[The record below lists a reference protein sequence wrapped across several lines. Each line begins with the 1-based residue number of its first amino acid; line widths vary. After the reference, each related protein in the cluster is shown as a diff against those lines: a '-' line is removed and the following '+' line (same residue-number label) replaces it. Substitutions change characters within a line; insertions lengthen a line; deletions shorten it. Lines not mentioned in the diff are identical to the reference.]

1 MPVAILEREL
11 QRQHT
16 VILSLPRALCASL
29 LNCAACPPPAIA
41 LPMSIRSLA
50 ALALIAAFFMAPLPA
65 VADAVVKPVPT
76 PDLSKLPAAD
86 ATELRGFRTAFD
98 AKRLTLVGDQLAE
111 AYALLGASYA
121 RYGFYDAA
129 AIALEDASLLAP
141 KDGRWVYVRGVVAR
155 VQKQEAVAQNFFEI
169 AFQLDKVYLPI
180 RMAVAR
186 SKLNNGDVEG
196 ARRLLTEYVAS
207 HTDQAAAY
215 ELLGEIALRQKRYA
229 EAVTHS
235 QRALALDPD
244 ATRVYATLADA
255 QAGAGD
261 AKAASEARAKAGTVA
276 ATLSDTL
283 AEGLLGVVAP
293 QKITDPTT
301 RDLAEAGGLLEL
313 RQYDGARKRLDA
325 ALKRHPN
332 DATVL
337 ALYARVEAAAGNL
350 AAAKSRAASAI
361 SADKNSALAHLGQG
375 VALEMSGDDAGA
387 RRAYEDAVRLDPKLA
402 EARSM
407 MGMLLM
413 RTGRNEDAIAQY
425 RELVRLQPL
434 NRESWMR
441 LVAAY
446 VVAGRCA
453 GALTDASEMLSFDD
467 KNTFMLEVFVRVA
480 STCPAASEKERRGAL
495 EYGGVLY
502 KENANAAISEA
513 FALALAAN
521 GRWDDAIKTQEAAM
535 FMLVRRGSK
544 EAALSNHRGVLEQL
558 RAHKMPTRPWPATTA
573 LYQPQRL
580 APDPKPAAAPK
591 KR

>member
-1 MPVAILEREL
+1 
-11 QRQHT
+11 
-16 VILSLPRALCASL
+16 
-29 LNCAACPPPAIA
+29 
-41 LPMSIRSLA
+41 MSIRFLA
-50 ALALIAAFFMAPLPA
+50 ALAFATALVMTSASAF
-65 VADAVVKPVPT
+65 ADTAVKPVPT
-76 PDLSKLPAAD
+76 PDLSKLPAAG
-86 ATELRGFRTAFD
+86 ATELGDFRRAFD
-98 AKRLTLVGDQLAE
+98 EKRTTLVGEPLAE
-111 AYALLGASYA
+111 SYALLGAAYA

-129 AIALEDASLLAP
+129 AVALENASLLAP

-155 VQKQEAVAQNFFEI
+155 IQKQEAVAQNFFEI

-180 RMAVAR
+180 RMAVVR
-186 SKLNNGDVEG
+186 SKLNNGDIEG

-255 QAGAGD
+255 QAGAGN
-261 AKAASEARAKAGTVA
+261 AKAATEARAKAGTVA

-283 AEGLLGVVAP
+283 AEGLLGVAAP

-301 RDLAEAGGLLEL
+301 KDLAAAGALLES
-313 RQYDGARKRLDA
+313 RQYDGARKRLDD
-325 ALKRHPN
+325 ALKRHP
-332 DATVL
+332 DEATVL

-350 AAAKSRAASAI
+350 AAAKSRAAAAV
-361 SADKNSALAHLGQG
+361 SADKNSALAQLSQG

-387 RRAYEDAVRLDPKLA
+387 RRAYGEAVRLDPKLA

-453 GALTDASEMLSFDD
+453 AALADVSEMLSFDA

-480 STCPAASEKERRGAL
+480 STCPAASEKERGGAL

-502 KENANAAISEA
+502 KENANASISEA
-513 FALALAAN
+513 YALALAAN
-521 GRWDDAIKTQEAAM
+521 GRWDEAVKTQEAAM
-535 FMLVRRGSK
+535 FMLVRSGFK

-558 RAHKMPTRPWPATTA
+558 RAHKVPTRPWPATTV